1 MAVMGLSVVMLD
13 YASQAAITPCESLVA
28 DMLQDSSGGVGTD
41 DGYFVYSSMLRSVR
55 FSWAIRM
62 RSGNLADLS
71 E

>member
-55 FSWAIRM
+55 GF
-62 RSGNLADLS
+62 
-71 E
+71 